1 MRSVLAV
8 SVLLLVA
15 CSVAAQ
21 QPPTP
26 DSAQRRAQ
34 QAAEMMGPMM
44 QQMAPMMQQM
54 AVLTME
60 GTLAALAKPE
70 NAEHLADFTKHTTTR
85 SSSGASRRS
94 KPSRLSWRS
103 GFLTRQH
110 LVGRGGGLTS
120 A

>member
-8 SVLLLVA
+8 SMLLLVA

-21 QPPTP
+21 QPTTP

-70 NAEHLADFTKHTTTR
+70 NAEHLADFTKHYYDALLKR
-85 SSSGASRRS
+85 
-94 KPSRLSWRS
+94 
-103 GFLTRQH
+103 GFTKEQALQIVMA
-110 LVGRGGGLTS
+110 VGIPHPAAPGR
-120 A
+120 

>member
-8 SVLLLVA
+8 SMLLLVA

-21 QPPTP
+21 QPTP

-70 NAEHLADFTKHTTTR
+70 NAEHLADFTKHYYDALLKR
-85 SSSGASRRS
+85 
-94 KPSRLSWRS
+94 
-103 GFLTRQH
+103 GFTKEQALQIVMA
-110 LVGRGGGLTS
+110 VGIPHPAAPGR
-120 A
+120 